1 MAKFFETITPAIR
14 EFIGVQ
20 HMFFVASAPLDGSGH
35 VNISPKGYDSFR
47 ILSETQ
53 VAYMDLT
60 GSGNETS
67 AHISEAGNGRITIM
81 FCAFDGPPNI
91 VRLFGKGRTVL
102 PQDAEWGS
110 LIAHFTPELGTRQII
125 VVDLHM
131 TQTSCGYS
139 VPFMDYVGERDTL
152 TRFAEAKGE
161 EGIVEYRR
169 EKNSLSI
176 DKMPTPL
183 GRCLENGS

>member
-1 MAKFFETITPAIR
+1 MAKFYETMSPTIQ
-14 EFIGVQ
+14 EFIRAQ

-35 VNISPKGYDSFR
+35 VNISPKGHDSFR

-67 AHISEAGNGRITIM
+67 AHVSEDGNGRITIM

-91 VRLFGKGRTVL
+91 VRLFGKGRAVL
-102 PQDAEWGS
+102 PVDPEWDS
-110 LIAHFTPELGTRQII
+110 LIAHFTPQLGTRQII
-125 VVDLHM
+125 VVDVHM
-131 TQTSCGYS
+131 VQTSCGYA

-152 TRFAEAKGE
+152 DRWAEAKGE
-161 EGIVEYRR
+161 DGIVEYRR
-169 EKNSLSI
+169 EKNSFSI
-176 DKMPTPL
+176 DKLPTPL
-183 GRCLENGS
+183 GQCFENTN

>member
-1 MAKFFETITPAIR
+1 MAKFFETISPNIQ
-14 EFIGVQ
+14 EFIRAQ

-35 VNISPKGYDSFR
+35 VNISPKGHDSFR

-67 AHISEAGNGRITIM
+67 AHVAENGRITMM
-81 FCAFDGPPNI
+81 FCAFDGAPNI
-91 VRLFGKGRTVL
+91 VRLFGKGRVVL
-102 PQDAEWGS
+102 PIDAGWES
-110 LIAHFTPELGTRQII
+110 LIAHFTPQLGTRQII
-125 VVDLHM
+125 VVDVHM
-131 TQTSCGYS
+131 VQTSCGYA

-152 TRFAEAKGE
+152 ERWAEAKGE
-161 EGIVEYRR
+161 EGILEYRC

-176 DKMPTPL
+176 DKLPTPL
-183 GRCLENGS
+183 GQCFGL

>member
-1 MAKFFETITPAIR
+1 MAKFFESISPNIQ
-14 EFIGVQ
+14 EFIRAQ

-35 VNISPKGYDSFR
+35 VNVSPKGQDSFR

-67 AHISEAGNGRITIM
+67 AHVAENGRITIM
-81 FCAFDGPPNI
+81 FCAFEDAPNI
-91 VRLFGKGRTVL
+91 VRLFGKGRVVL
-102 PQDAEWGS
+102 PIHAEWGA
-110 LIAHFTPELGTRQII
+110 LIANFTPQLGTRQII

-131 TQTSCGYS
+131 VQTSCGYS
-139 VPFMDYVGERDTL
+139 IPFMDYVGERDTL
-152 TRFAEAKGE
+152 TKWTEAKGE
-161 EGIVEYRR
+161 EGILEYRR

-176 DKMPTPL
+176 DKLPTPL
-183 GRCLENGS
+183 GQCF

>member
-1 MAKFFETITPAIR
+1 MAKFYETMSPNIQ
-14 EFIGVQ
+14 EFIHAQ

-35 VNISPKGYDSFR
+35 VNVSPKGKDSFR
-47 ILSETQ
+47 IFSETQ

-67 AHISEAGNGRITIM
+67 AHVSEDGNGRITIM

-91 VRLFGKGRTVL
+91 VRLFGKGRAVL
-102 PQDAEWGS
+102 PVDPEWDN
-110 LIAHFTPELGTRQII
+110 LIAHFTPQLGTRQII

-131 TQTSCGYS
+131 VQTSCGYA

-152 TRFAEAKGE
+152 DRWAEAKGE

-169 EKNSLSI
+169 EKNSFSI
-176 DKMPTPL
+176 DKLPTPL
-183 GRCLENGS
+183 GQCFGL